1 MSGDKTMKKSPAN
14 QVYMKIG
21 NFTAETQ
28 RSRRGSLVSLRSI
41 SYLLTPF
48 RCGLVAATVLAMS
61 GAAQAQTRI
70 LAWDFTGESNNVASI
85 ADIISAD
92 LDSTNALSRGPGAA
106 ASAGGNSFRTT
117 GFQNNGISTNNTDY
131 FQFALSA
138 ANGKVLSL
146 STIDCYLAGTTSFAT
161 SPGTQNQFAYSL
173 DGNAFTLIGSPVTR
187 IGNGALTQINLSSIS
202 ALQNVPAGTTVTFRF
217 YATGQTTTGGWG
229 FNSTTSGAYGL
240 DIGGTISSAS
250 AGAPVITSPTA
261 TNAVAYANFSY
272 QIQAA
277 NSPTSFNATGLPT
290 GLSVDTATGIISGQP
305 TTPGSY
311 NIVISATNTDGSGSA
326 TLALTVTKNPGAP
339 TITSALATNAS
350 VGTSFSYQIVAD
362 NNPTGYGATNLPTG
376 LTVDTATG
384 LISGTPTA
392 AGTRNVTITAT
403 NSLGLD
409 SQTLVITTSAPPTI
423 TSGTS
428 GSIYSGG
435 AFSYTITA
443 SATPAIVANGYGA
456 TNLPDGLTLDT
467 ATGIISGTPTGTGLL
482 TFTVSADNGVGV
494 ATANY
499 SLNVVTQAAQD
510 AIPLSVVVNKY
521 LNTPDTIELL
531 VIGDGTTGSTADL
544 RGMILKDFSSSNG
557 SDGGGKFQFSSDPL
571 WAAVKAG
578 TLIVLS
584 PGITGTEDL
593 NDSDFVL
600 AVKLGNTTYFSSGG
614 GSFDV
619 GTDDMVMIKAAG
631 TGFTGV
637 AGGVHALAAGT
648 AGAQYNAFSGKKLRP
663 ATGTTAGGFG
673 VRAKNSTSQASDYY
687 GTGGAAGTDA
697 EASIALASLS
707 FGSFNTAGN
716 DAFIKTLRGVVDGSG
731 LASIVNG
738 LSGSAYLGKNVFPRN
753 QVGQTVEIVFTPSST
768 ATAIERLEIEVPA
781 LFGVPVVGN
790 VTVSGTGTGSA
801 IRAVVGQKVTI
812 SGLNAISPNPV
823 TIRIAGLSSPDTSD
837 AVTNNGSYTFNIQSA
852 GVGGS
857 LSALGVS
864 PSARVIIPIANL
876 KNIDP
881 TTRVPVLNGQTVA
894 VEGVCLVARLGSGST
909 STVLQEGNSGVQV
922 YSLSAVQGPQIRG
935 NKYTAVG
942 TVGQNFGI
950 TQIVMT
956 DASLMFDQGADV
968 LPAPTVVTIPVFNA
982 APETYENRLIR
993 IENLTY
999 VSGTFGTSQS
1009 VIFQDASLNQLTVRI
1024 QSASTATAQPN
1035 GTVTITGIGGQF
1047 DNASPFDTGY
1057 QLQPRDLDDMP
1068 APPTITTTTFTGKV
1082 GAVFSNKIASAGTP
1096 VITASNAL
1104 PAGLSLDSATG
1115 WITGTPTT
1123 ASTNGLIVGFVATNA
1138 YGTNTADITFTIAK
1152 GTPTIATPPTA
1163 SAITEGQTLASS
1175 TLTGGS
1181 ATGIGST
1188 LLSGSFG
1195 WNNPTFAPPLGTAN
1209 YGAIFTPSGAD
1220 ADNWDPSANTNVSVT
1235 VNPATPSGSSFS
1247 GWLGTNNPS
1256 AALLMQYAYGAA
1268 SASNT
1273 ANRSNLPSSVLSN
1286 NSLVMTYYVRK
1297 EATNPNLVTPQ
1308 VHTNLSDASGWG
1320 ALASSNIA
1328 TVATNTVDGVEVV
1341 QKKATVPVEGTRKF
1355 LRLKIAE

>member
-1 MSGDKTMKKSPAN
+1 MKKSPAN

-21 NFTAETQ
+21 NFIAETQ
-28 RSRRGSLVSLRSI
+28 RSRRGSLVALPSI
-41 SYLLTPF
+41 SYLLFPA
-48 RCGLVAATVLAMS
+48 RAAALALLVFWWVGGSQSYAARLA
-61 GAAQAQTRI
+61 
-70 LAWDFTGESNNVASI
+70 AWDFTGEASPSTST
-85 ADIISAD
+85 ADVFDAS
-92 LDSTNALSRGPGAA
+92 LDSSSVLARGAGAA
-106 ASAGGNSFRTT
+106 ASTGSNSFRTT
-117 GFQNNGISTNNTDY
+117 GFSNNGISTSNTDY
-131 FQFALSA
+131 FQFTLSVSD
-138 ANGKVLSL
+138 GKLLSL
-146 STIDCYLAGTTSFAT
+146 STIDCNLAGTSTYSA

-173 DGNAFTLIGSPVTR
+173 DGTVFTLIGSPVTR
-187 IGNGALTQINLSSIS
+187 IGNGALTQINLSGIS

-229 FNSTTSGAYGL
+229 FNSTASGAYGL

-250 AGAPVITSPTA
+250 AGAPVITSPTT
-261 TNAVAYANFSY
+261 TNAVAYAAFSY
-272 QIQAA
+272 QIQAN
-277 NSPTSFNATGLPT
+277 NSPTSYNATGLPN
-290 GLSVDTATGIISGQP
+290 GLSVDTTTGIISGQP
-305 TTPGSY
+305 TIPGSY
-311 NIVISATNTDGSGSA
+311 NIAISATNTDGSGSA
-326 TLALTVTKNPGAP
+326 TLALTVTKNPDAP
-339 TITSALATNAS
+339 TITSALTASAT
-350 VGTSFSYQIVAD
+350 VGTAFTYQIEA
-362 NNPTGYGATNLPTG
+362 NNTPTGFGAVNLPTG
-376 LTVDTATG
+376 LAVDTATG
-384 LISGTPTA
+384 AITGTPTA

-403 NSLGLD
+403 NSVGLD

-423 TSGTS
+423 TSATS

-456 TNLPDGLTLDT
+456 TNLPDGLALDA

-499 SLNVVTQAAQD
+499 SLNVVTQEAQG
-510 AIPLSVVVNKY
+510 AIPLNVVVNKY

-557 SDGGGKFQFSSDPL
+557 SDGGGKFQFSSNAL

-584 PGITGTEDL
+584 PGTTGNEDL
-593 NDSDFVL
+593 NNSDFVL
-600 AVKLGNTTYFSSGG
+600 AVNLGNPTYFSNGG

-631 TGFTGV
+631 TGFAGV

-648 AGAQYNAFSGKKLRP
+648 AGAQYTAFTGKKLRP

-697 EASIALASLS
+697 EASIALASLT

-731 LASIVNG
+731 LASIING
-738 LSGSAYLGKNVFPRN
+738 LSGSPYLGKNVFARN
-753 QVGQTVEIVFTPSST
+753 QVGQTVEVVFTPSST
-768 ATAIERLEIEVPA
+768 ATAIQQLEIEVPA
-781 LFGVPVVGN
+781 LFGTPSVGN

-801 IRAVVGQKVTI
+801 TTGVAGQKVTI

-837 AVTNNGSYTFNIQSA
+837 AVTNNGAYTFNIRSA
-852 GVGGS
+852 GVGGA
-857 LSALGVS
+857 LAALGVS
-864 PSARVIIPIANL
+864 PTARVVIPIANL

-881 TTRVPVLNGQTVA
+881 TTKIPVLNGQTVA
-894 VEGVCLVARLGSGST
+894 VEGVCLVGRLGSGST
-909 STVLQEGNSGVQV
+909 STVLQDGNSGVQV
-922 YSLSAVQGPQIRG
+922 YSLSAVQGPQTRG

-950 TQIVMT
+950 TQITMS
-956 DASLMFDQGADV
+956 DASLMFNQGADI
-968 LPAPTVVTIPVFNA
+968 LPTPTVVSIPVFNA

-1024 QSASTATAQPN
+1024 QPASTATAQPN

-1047 DNASPFDTGY
+1047 DSASPFDTGY

-1068 APPTITTTTFTGKV
+1068 APPVVSTTSFTGTVGQIFSNRISSVGSPTITADG
-1082 GAVFSNKIASAGTP
+1082 P
-1096 VITASNAL
+1096 L

-1115 WITGTPTT
+1115 WITGTPI
-1123 ASTNGLIVGFVATNA
+1123 AAATNGLVVGFTATNA
-1138 YGTNTADITFTIAK
+1138 YGTNTANIAFTIAK

-1163 SAITEGQTLASS
+1163 SAITDGQTLASS
-1175 TLTGGS
+1175 SLTGGS
-1181 ATGIGST
+1181 ATGIGSSV
-1188 LLSGSFG
+1188 LSGTFG
-1195 WNNPTFAPPLGTAN
+1195 WNSPSFAPPLGTAN

-1220 ADNWDPSANTNVSVT
+1220 ADNWDVSPNATVSVT
-1235 VNPATPSGSSFS
+1235 VNPAAGFNVNTWLAGQPLNSATLGMLAIGGS
-1247 GWLGTNNPS
+1247 TS
-1256 AALLMQYAYGAA
+1256 AI
-1268 SASNT
+1268 
-1273 ANRSNLPSSVLSN
+1273 ANDGEKPVVAVVGGQLVLSAIVRTN
-1286 NSLVMTYYVRK
+1286 GPAGLSVIGEAVSSLADYG
-1297 EATNPNLVTPQ
+1297 TPGSITA
-1308 VHTNLSDASGWG
+1308 VN
-1320 ALASSNIA
+1320 
-1328 TVATNTVDGVEVV
+1328 GVPAAV
-1341 QKKATVPVEGTRKF
+1341 QGTVPDGCQRQEFKVNQDGNKKF
-1355 LRLKIAE
+1355 LRLKATLP